1 MAILPRKVITQNLI
15 FLNWYQ
21 HAKNKAISNDLIW
34 RFQSSKNTAIWLA
47 ESILAHISGT
57 RFLPNIDYVQ
67 KYRLWNSHYRH
78 SWQRF
83 LTHLF
88 YEDPPPPP
96 PHFPPPPFSTFPQPP
111 SFMKPPPPPL
121 LYCLPPL
128 FQILPIPSLPISTLA
143 ALFVEWFFGLMGD
156 RTTFD
161 KVCHIELR
169 GRKNGKLCR
178 RRSFFIKCVT
188 IWWGVILTII
198 KISMACM

>member
-1 MAILPRKVITQNLI
+1 MAILPRKIITQNLI

-34 RFQSSKNTAIWLA
+34 RFQSFKNTAIWLA

-88 YEDPPPPP
+88 YEDPPP
-96 PHFPPPPFSTFPQPP
+96 
-111 SFMKPPPPPL
+111 L

-128 FQILPIPSLPISTLA
+128 FQILPIPSIPISTLA

-169 GRKNGKLCR
+169 GRKNEKLCR

-198 KISMACM
+198 KINMACM

>member
-1 MAILPRKVITQNLI
+1 MAILPRKIITQNLI

-34 RFQSSKNTAIWLA
+34 RFQSFENTAIWQA

-67 KYRLWNSHYRH
+67 KHRLWNSHYRH

-88 YEDPPPPP
+88 YEDLPPPP
-96 PHFPPPPFSTFPQPP
+96 
-111 SFMKPPPPPL
+111 
-121 LYCLPPL
+121 
-128 FQILPIPSLPISTLA
+128 ILPTPTFSN
-143 ALFVEWFFGLMGD
+143 FGHLLLTNLHSRCSFCWMILWLNGWS
-156 RTTFD
+156 TTFD

-178 RRSFFIKCVT
+178 GRSFFIKCVT
-188 IWWGVILTII
+188 IWWGVIWP
-198 KISMACM
+198 

>member
-57 RFLPNIDYVQ
+57 RFLPNIDY
-67 KYRLWNSHYRH
+67 
-78 SWQRF
+78 
-83 LTHLF
+83 
-88 YEDPPPPP
+88 ED
-96 PHFPPPPFSTFPQPP
+96 
-111 SFMKPPPPPL
+111 PPPPL

>member
-1 MAILPRKVITQNLI
+1 MITQNLI

-34 RFQSSKNTAIWLA
+34 RFQSFKNTAIWLA

-67 KYRLWNSHYRH
+67 KHRLWNSHYRH

-96 PHFPPPPFSTFPQPP
+96 ILPTPTFSNFGH
-111 SFMKPPPPPL
+111 PL
-121 LYCLPPL
+121 LTNLHSRCPFCWMILWLNGWSHHIWQGLPHR
-128 FQILPIPSLPISTLA
+128 I
-143 ALFVEWFFGLMGD
+143 
-156 RTTFD
+156 
-161 KVCHIELR
+161 K

-178 RRSFFIKCVT
+178 GRSFFIKCVT

>member
-1 MAILPRKVITQNLI
+1 MAILPRKIITQNLI

-34 RFQSSKNTAIWLA
+34 RFQSFKNTAIWLV

-57 RFLPNIDYVQ
+57 RFLPNIYYVQ

-96 PHFPPPPFSTFPQPP
+96 
-111 SFMKPPPPPL
+111 
-121 LYCLPPL
+121 
-128 FQILPIPSLPISTLA
+128 ILPTPTFSNFGHLLLTNLHSRCPFCWMILWLNGWSHHIWQGLPHRIKGEEEWEIVPS
-143 ALFVEWFFGLMGD
+143 EKFFYQVRHNLMGSD
-156 RTTFD
+156 FD
-161 KVCHIELR
+161 H
-169 GRKNGKLCR
+169 NQN
-178 RRSFFIKCVT
+178 
-188 IWWGVILTII
+188 
-198 KISMACM
+198 